1 MTNRLT
7 SIIALLTLS
16 GSCLAADPATIVNAD
31 SALAQLKK
39 GNAIYATN
47 TASSSQPTEA
57 ARVNSIKSQHPIA
70 VIVTCSD
77 ARTAPEL
84 IFNQNLDRLFVVRTA
99 GNVLDSIGLGTIEY
113 AVANLGVRL
122 VVVMGHQNCGAVTAA
137 VKGGNVPAHIN
148 SIVDQIKPA
157 VAMAKKEQGDIIAN
171 SIQCNAI
178 LVGEKVSHDTHL
190 GDAAKEVKVVPAVYS
205 LETGKVTWLK

>member
-1 MTNRLT
+1 M
-7 SIIALLTLS
+7 
-16 GSCLAADPATIVNAD
+16 
-31 SALAQLKK
+31 
-39 GNAIYATN
+39 
-47 TASSSQPTEA
+47 
-57 ARVNSIKSQHPIA
+57 
-70 VIVTCSD
+70 IVTCSD

-113 AVANLGVRL
+113 AVTNLGVRL

>member
-1 MTNRLT
+1 M
-7 SIIALLTLS
+7 
-16 GSCLAADPATIVNAD
+16 
-31 SALAQLKK
+31 
-39 GNAIYATN
+39 
-47 TASSSQPTEA
+47 
-57 ARVNSIKSQHPIA
+57 
-70 VIVTCSD
+70 
-77 ARTAPEL
+77 
-84 IFNQNLDRLFVVRTA
+84 
-99 GNVLDSIGLGTIEY
+99 
-113 AVANLGVRL
+113 
-122 VVVMGHQNCGAVTAA
+122 TAA